1 MASIF
6 EFYRIKRARSKS
18 HSDGRYRQVLCAN
31 SFTILAE
38 LSLHRAGKSALNY
51 LVAEGRERV
60 KSGETT
66 VEYDLLGRIIAI
78 TDPMGAATAYSYD
91 ANGNLLSV
99 TDALRHATKYT
110 YDKDGNLTSET
121 DALGHK
127 VQYAYTPEGWLSSV
141 TKADGAV
148 MTFEY
153 DKTGALTRQNV
164 GDGQSVTSSY
174 NEIGK
179 LTEVSSEA
187 GTIRYQYNEQGFLIS
202 VENVNGD
209 VVSYTYDA
217 YGNKT
222 SMTYPDSRTV
232 SYTYDAMNRMVGVVG
247 LDGETTSYVYD
258 AAGRRIQTVSGNM
271 TTRYAYDSVGNL
283 TEQATSGA
291 SDIAFRYSYD
301 RNGYITGE
309 KRTENGTETEN
320 SYAYNALG
328 ELTSFL
334 QSTGYGESYAYD
346 KAGNMLEKA
355 ITGTD
360 GQNVTLKM
368 AYNAANQLTG
378 MTNGQSKIAYS
389 YDKNGSLIQKTLTSK
404 TYGKLTDRY
413 AYDALDQLTSYV
425 GYDGYQQ
432 QFTYDANGMR
442 LSKKETGDTSRS
454 TLEELLR
461 GNIAGLPEIVEPAQS
476 QTNANGADAPTELEW
491 ATTEYLYDLTQEY
504 YQVISETT
512 TSASGTS
519 ATTAYAYGLE
529 RIAAYNE
536 NGVTRYVYDGR
547 GSVVQTIS
555 APVAGAAVSSALPD
569 ISVKVQSFAYTAFGE
584 QMGGVKVSGFTYN
597 AEAYDAATGML
608 NLRARLY
615 EPALGRF
622 SQKDIYPPNLL
633 ITYSFNAYLF
643 TFNSPVSFVD
653 ADGLQASSLRN
664 VLSSIGN
671 TVKKAASAIGNGI
684 KKVASALVGETVV
697 NTVIS
702 KVKSVAK
709 AVKNVVKPVVDVATS
724 AWQKAKECLAE
735 AQEEIRALEET
746 RPVSEA
752 EKNEIIRRACAKF
765 LGLDDTTSSASIQTT
780 EQMYTVEGG
789 MVLHTTKNPYGR
801 IVLPPGTYTQAEI
814 VSFIMEYG
822 DSVMIRDVM
831 DLIAKGSATATFP
844 DGSTV
849 TITAQE
855 GLQNLINANREQAT
869 LEAWE
874 PSFWQ
879 QAGMVVGQA
888 FDQAIKGDYAEET
901 TPVGTLAQIG
911 VGFIPVADTI
921 TDIRDFTYSAQQFW
935 YKPSWGNA
943 GWVAVDL
950 IGFIPVLGSLKP
962 VFKHGDEFIDATG
975 TVIKNVDNMVDATGT
990 VIRKADD
997 VADVATDIAKHGDDF
1012 VQSLPS
1018 SKKLRRNLE
1027 LAGVEVPDYPNAAH
1041 HIVAG
1046 SAPGAE
1052 NAREILTKFG
1062 IDIND
1067 SSNGVF
1073 LPTQRNVVNS
1083 AYHPSLH
1090 STEYYEK
1097 VDDMLSAATN
1107 REEAIEILHEIADQ
1121 LAEGT
1126 FFN

>member
-202 VENVNGD
+202 VENVNRD

-232 SYTYDAMNRMVGVVG
+232 SYTYDAMNRMAGVVG

-378 MTNGQSKIAYS
+378 TTNGQNKIAYS

>member
-1 MASIF
+1 M
-6 EFYRIKRARSKS
+6 
-18 HSDGRYRQVLCAN
+18 
-31 SFTILAE
+31 
-38 LSLHRAGKSALNY
+38 
-51 LVAEGRERV
+51 
-60 KSGETT
+60 
-66 VEYDLLGRIIAI
+66 
-78 TDPMGAATAYSYD
+78 
-91 ANGNLLSV
+91 
-99 TDALRHATKYT
+99 
-110 YDKDGNLTSET
+110 
-121 DALGHK
+121 
-127 VQYAYTPEGWLSSV
+127 
-141 TKADGAV
+141 
-148 MTFEY
+148 
-153 DKTGALTRQNV
+153 
-164 GDGQSVTSSY
+164 
-174 NEIGK
+174 
-179 LTEVSSEA
+179 
-187 GTIRYQYNEQGFLIS
+187 
-202 VENVNGD
+202 
-209 VVSYTYDA
+209 
-217 YGNKT
+217 
-222 SMTYPDSRTV
+222 
-232 SYTYDAMNRMVGVVG
+232 
-247 LDGETTSYVYD
+247 TTSY
-258 AAGRRIQTVSGNM
+258 R
-271 TTRYAYDSVGNL
+271 YDSVGNL
-283 TEQATSGA
+283 LTQATSGA
-291 SDIAFRYSYD
+291 SEIAFSYSYNK
-301 RNGYITGE
+301 NGYITGE
-309 KRTENGTETEN
+309 VRTEGGKTTEST
-320 SYAYNALG
+320 YAYDALG
-328 ELTSFL
+328 QLTSFL
-334 QSTGYGESYAYD
+334 QSTGYEEQYAYD
-346 KAGNMLEKA
+346 KAGNMTEKVL
-355 ITGTD
+355 TGTD
-360 GQNVTLKM
+360 GIETALKM
-368 AYNAANQLTG
+368 SYNKGNQLTT
-378 MTNGQSKIAYS
+378 MVNGKDKIAYT
-389 YDKNGSLIQKTLTSK
+389 YDKNGSMVTKVLTSQA
-404 TYGKLTDRY
+404 YGKLTDAY
-413 AYDALDQLTSYV
+413 AYNALDQLTEYV
-425 GYDGYQQ
+425 GYDGYKQE
-432 QFTYDANGMR
+432 FTYDANGMR
-442 LSKKETGDTSRS
+442 LSKSEVGNGNRS

-461 GNIAGLPEIVEPAQS
+461 GNIAGLPEIVEPTQG
-476 QTNANGADAPTELEW
+476 QINADEADMPTELEW

-504 YQVISETT
+504 YQVISETS
-512 TSASGTS
+512 TSKNGST
-519 ATTAYAYGLE
+519 TTAYAYGFE
-529 RIAAYNE
+529 RIAAYTANSK
-536 NGVTRYVYDGR
+536 TSYVYDGR
-547 GSVVQTIS
+547 GSVAQTVN

-975 TVIKNVDNMVDATGT
+975 TVIKNVDNLVDASGNA
-990 VIRKADD
+990 ISKADD
-997 VADVATDIAKHGDDF
+997 VIDVVTDLGKRADEVSDIAKQGDNLTDSVEAIIKHGDDVDTLSGTWKKVDEYMSDSARRYQTYVTGREGEVW
-1012 VQSLPS
+1012 VQ
-1018 SKKLRRNLE
+1018 
-1027 LAGVEVPDYPNAAH
+1027 
-1041 HIVAG
+1041 
-1046 SAPGAE
+1046 
-1052 NAREILTKFG
+1052 
-1062 IDIND
+1062 
-1067 SSNGVF
+1067 NGVRF
-1073 LPTQRNVVNS
+1073 DGMRDGVLLEAKDHYSQFIDVNTGEFYDWFGGQS
-1083 AYHPSLH
+1083 SLLDEA
-1090 STEYYEK
+1090 SRQI
-1097 VDDMLSAATN
+1097 AASEGALIEWHFS
-1107 REEAIEILHEIADQ
+1107 EERTLHAFEQLFSSQNIEGISLVFDPIK
-1121 LAEGT
+1121 
-1126 FFN
+1126 

>member
-31 SFTILAE
+31 SFTSLAE

-121 DALGHK
+121 DALGNR

-209 VVSYTYDA
+209 VVSYTYDV

-222 SMTYPDSRTV
+222 SMTYPDGRTV
-232 SYTYDAMNRMVGVVG
+232 SYTYDAMNRMAGVVG

-258 AAGRRIQTVSGNM
+258 AVGRRIQTVSGNM

-404 TYGKLTDRY
+404 SYGKLTDRY
-413 AYDALDQLTSYV
+413 AHDALDQLTSYV

-476 QTNANGADAPTELEW
+476 QTNANGADAPTGLEW

>member
-1 MASIF
+1 MP
-6 EFYRIKRARSKS
+6 KS
-18 HSDGRYRQVLCAN
+18 STL
-31 SFTILAE
+31 T
-38 LSLHRAGKSALNY
+38 
-51 LVAEGRERV
+51 
-60 KSGETT
+60 
-66 VEYDLLGRIIAI
+66 
-78 TDPMGAATAYSYD
+78 TAYS
-91 ANGNLLSV
+91 
-99 TDALRHATKYT
+99 
-110 YDKDGNLTSET
+110 
-121 DALGHK
+121 
-127 VQYAYTPEGWLSSV
+127 
-141 TKADGAV
+141 
-148 MTFEY
+148 
-153 DKTGALTRQNV
+153 
-164 GDGQSVTSSY
+164 
-174 NEIGK
+174 
-179 LTEVSSEA
+179 
-187 GTIRYQYNEQGFLIS
+187 
-202 VENVNGD
+202 
-209 VVSYTYDA
+209 
-217 YGNKT
+217 
-222 SMTYPDSRTV
+222 
-232 SYTYDAMNRMVGVVG
+232 
-247 LDGETTSYVYD
+247 
-258 AAGRRIQTVSGNM
+258 
-271 TTRYAYDSVGNL
+271 YDSVGNL
-283 TEQATSGA
+283 LTQASSGA
-291 SDIAFRYSYD
+291 SDIAFSYSYNK
-301 RNGYITGE
+301 NGYITGE
-309 KRTENGTETEN
+309 VRTEGGKTTEST
-320 SYAYNALG
+320 YAYDALG
-328 ELTSFL
+328 QLTSFL

-461 GNIAGLPEIVEPAQS
+461 GNIAGLPEIVVLQAQDD
-476 QTNANGADAPTELEW
+476 AADVPEELAW
-491 ATTEYLYDLTQEY
+491 ATTDYLYDITQEY

-536 NGVTRYVYDGR
+536 NGVTQYVYDGR

-622 SQKDIYPPNLL
+622 SQKDIYPPNPL

-671 TVKKAASAIGNGI
+671 SVKKVVSTIGNGI

-765 LGLDDTTSSASIQTT
+765 LGLDDNTNSTSINRT

-822 DSVMIRDVM
+822 DSIMIRGVM
-831 DLIAKGSATATFP
+831 DLIANGSATATLP

-849 TITAQE
+849 TITTAE
-855 GLQNLINANREQAT
+855 GIQNIINAN
-869 LEAWE
+869 
-874 PSFWQ
+874 
-879 QAGMVVGQA
+879 
-888 FDQAIKGDYAEET
+888 
-901 TPVGTLAQIG
+901 
-911 VGFIPVADTI
+911 
-921 TDIRDFTYSAQQFW
+921 
-935 YKPSWGNA
+935 
-943 GWVAVDL
+943 
-950 IGFIPVLGSLKP
+950 
-962 VFKHGDEFIDATG
+962 
-975 TVIKNVDNMVDATGT
+975 
-990 VIRKADD
+990 
-997 VADVATDIAKHGDDF
+997 
-1012 VQSLPS
+1012 
-1018 SKKLRRNLE
+1018 
-1027 LAGVEVPDYPNAAH
+1027 
-1041 HIVAG
+1041 
-1046 SAPGAE
+1046 
-1052 NAREILTKFG
+1052 
-1062 IDIND
+1062 
-1067 SSNGVF
+1067 
-1073 LPTQRNVVNS
+1073 
-1083 AYHPSLH
+1083 
-1090 STEYYEK
+1090 
-1097 VDDMLSAATN
+1097 
-1107 REEAIEILHEIADQ
+1107 
-1121 LAEGT
+1121 
-1126 FFN
+1126 

>member
-1 MASIF
+1 MP
-6 EFYRIKRARSKS
+6 KS
-18 HSDGRYRQVLCAN
+18 STL
-31 SFTILAE
+31 T
-38 LSLHRAGKSALNY
+38 
-51 LVAEGRERV
+51 
-60 KSGETT
+60 
-66 VEYDLLGRIIAI
+66 
-78 TDPMGAATAYSYD
+78 TAYS
-91 ANGNLLSV
+91 
-99 TDALRHATKYT
+99 
-110 YDKDGNLTSET
+110 
-121 DALGHK
+121 
-127 VQYAYTPEGWLSSV
+127 
-141 TKADGAV
+141 
-148 MTFEY
+148 
-153 DKTGALTRQNV
+153 
-164 GDGQSVTSSY
+164 
-174 NEIGK
+174 
-179 LTEVSSEA
+179 
-187 GTIRYQYNEQGFLIS
+187 
-202 VENVNGD
+202 
-209 VVSYTYDA
+209 
-217 YGNKT
+217 
-222 SMTYPDSRTV
+222 
-232 SYTYDAMNRMVGVVG
+232 
-247 LDGETTSYVYD
+247 
-258 AAGRRIQTVSGNM
+258 
-271 TTRYAYDSVGNL
+271 YDSVGNL
-283 TEQATSGA
+283 LTQATSGT
-291 SDIAFRYSYD
+291 SDIAFGYSYNK
-301 RNGYITGE
+301 NGYITGE
-309 KRTENGTETEN
+309 VRTEGGKTTEST
-320 SYAYNALG
+320 YAYDALG
-328 ELTSFL
+328 QLTSFL
-334 QSTGYGESYAYD
+334 QSTGYEEQYAYD
-346 KAGNMLEKA
+346 KAGNMTEKVL
-355 ITGTD
+355 TGTD
-360 GQNVTLKM
+360 GIETALKM
-368 AYNAANQLTG
+368 SYNKGNQLTT
-378 MTNGQSKIAYS
+378 MVNGKDKIAYT
-389 YDKNGSLIQKTLTSK
+389 YDKNGSMVTKVLTSQA
-404 TYGKLTDRY
+404 YGKLTDAY
-413 AYDALDQLTSYV
+413 AYNALDQLTEYV
-425 GYDGYQQ
+425 GYDGYKQE
-432 QFTYDANGMR
+432 FTYDANGMR
-442 LSKKETGDTSRS
+442 LSKSEVGNGNRS

-461 GNIAGLPEIVEPAQS
+461 GNIAGLPEIVEPTQG
-476 QTNANGADAPTELEW
+476 QINADEADMPTELEW

-504 YQVISETT
+504 YQVISETS
-512 TSASGTS
+512 TSKNGST
-519 ATTAYAYGLE
+519 TTAYAYGFE
-529 RIAAYNE
+529 RIAAYTANSK
-536 NGVTRYVYDGR
+536 TSYVYDGR
-547 GSVVQTIS
+547 GSVAQTVN